1 MATIN
6 RIVQAV
12 RSSGR
17 AFFAKV
23 RNLVPIAIDSDSGAN
38 ANPAKESTVVKSA
51 KRPWPLTPSAKAA
64 VFALSVLSAVAAH
77 SQANIV
83 TLTVAPVPAHAGDV
97 ITLQAVVYNAAG
109 NPCGNCGNVEFLDAS
124 VQPHLIGTA
133 MLSNSGV
140 GSVLVRFGAGSHSIT
155 AFHPTTVY
163 ANSSN
168 NVAGNQTSPATVL
181 VVSPPAT
188 SYPTST
194 TISQS
199 GAAGNYT
206 LSAMTLG
213 SGLGAPTGTISF
225 QDVSNSNSVLGTGT
239 FSSRTGYFPAGT
251 VSGAVSANP
260 NAMVA
265 ADFNNDGYP
274 DLAIINTSN
283 NTISVYLNNGNGT
296 FGSALTFSVPNN
308 GAVAL
313 AAGDPYASGNLGLL
327 VGTGSEI
334 LFFSGYGNG
343 TFSLASTHNL
353 NHTPSQVLFGCYPE
367 LWDQVMCSVSQSS
380 AILEE
385 YFFNP
390 LTSTMSPFG
399 NALNGVSG
407 DMDALGGISSNLV
420 TANFNGDGNQYFAY
434 GNVSSKVAVV
444 YTTFVTQATSS
455 ANYPVGAPP
464 IAMVAG
470 DFNNDGYPDIAV
482 VTQNNGLW
490 ILLSNGASGTFGT
503 PYGVVALPYP
513 GAIVTADFNGD
524 GNLDLGIQQPGA
536 HPILIFYGNG
546 AGGFSAA
553 PEPSVTTGFANNN
566 GTIAVGDFNGDGLAD
581 LVATP
586 NTGNTNAF
594 SIMLGQQ
601 AETATKAGLIAY
613 GNGVQNADAVYTPGS
628 NDSWATSTSST
639 TAVQG
644 VYTPAAGATPATGS
658 DTLSVAFTPT
668 DTTDYNNATATTTLI
683 VTTNISPITPT
694 IVWPTPASMTSG
706 AALTSAQLNATA
718 VAGGAPVEGTFVYT
732 PAAGTTPA
740 IGLDTLTV
748 TFTPANSVEYTPT
761 TASVV
766 LTVGDF
772 FKMGCGSSEGCATS
786 LGCGSSAGQ
795 TLRPG
800 GSLTYTLA
808 VMPTALSALPGP
820 LTFNAT
826 GLPPDT
832 TVTFSPSQVPAG
844 SGATNVTI
852 TIQDNSPQAANTRS
866 QERWPITL
874 AMLLPVLGILSLRQ
888 RVGKLP
894 QLRVRAALGT
904 LCLGAILG
912 LTGCGGFAINSPKC
926 YTVVVTA
933 QCGAL
938 QHKAETMIKVEN

>member
-12 RSSGR
+12 RISGR

-23 RNLVPIAIDSDSGAN
+23 RNLVLITIDSGLGAN
-38 ANPAKESTVVKSA
+38 ASTAKESTVVKSA

-133 MLSNSGV
+133 MLSDSGV

-181 VVSPPAT
+181 VVSPPVT

-199 GAAGNYT
+199 GAAGN
-206 LSAMTLG
+206 
-213 SGLGAPTGTISF
+213 
-225 QDVSNSNSVLGTGT
+225 
-239 FSSRTGYFPAGT
+239 
-251 VSGAVSANP
+251 
-260 NAMVA
+260 
-265 ADFNNDGYP
+265 
-274 DLAIINTSN
+274 
-283 NTISVYLNNGNGT
+283 
-296 FGSALTFSVPNN
+296 
-308 GAVAL
+308 
-313 AAGDPYASGNLGLL
+313 
-327 VGTGSEI
+327 
-334 LFFSGYGNG
+334 
-343 TFSLASTHNL
+343 
-353 NHTPSQVLFGCYPE
+353 
-367 LWDQVMCSVSQSS
+367 
-380 AILEE
+380 
-385 YFFNP
+385 
-390 LTSTMSPFG
+390 
-399 NALNGVSG
+399 
-407 DMDALGGISSNLV
+407 
-420 TANFNGDGNQYFAY
+420 
-434 GNVSSKVAVV
+434 
-444 YTTFVTQATSS
+444 
-455 ANYPVGAPP
+455 
-464 IAMVAG
+464 
-470 DFNNDGYPDIAV
+470 
-482 VTQNNGLW
+482 
-490 ILLSNGASGTFGT
+490 
-503 PYGVVALPYP
+503 
-513 GAIVTADFNGD
+513 
-524 GNLDLGIQQPGA
+524 
-536 HPILIFYGNG
+536 
-546 AGGFSAA
+546 
-553 PEPSVTTGFANNN
+553 
-566 GTIAVGDFNGDGLAD
+566 
-581 LVATP
+581 
-586 NTGNTNAF
+586 
-594 SIMLGQQ
+594 
-601 AETATKAGLIAY
+601 
-613 GNGVQNADAVYTPGS
+613 
-628 NDSWATSTSST
+628 
-639 TAVQG
+639 
-644 VYTPAAGATPATGS
+644 YTPAAGATPATGS
-658 DTLSVAFTPT
+658 DTLSVAFTPI

-718 VAGGAPVEGTFVYT
+718 VAGGAPVEGTFVYA

-748 TFTPANSVEYTPT
+748 TFTPANSVGYTST

-786 LGCGSSAGQ
+786 LGCGSSANQ

-832 TVTFSPSQVPAG
+832 TVSFSPSQVPAG

-938 QHKAETMIKVEN
+938 QHTAETMIKVEN